1 MSLKVKQI
9 MRSLLLLGGSLC
21 DDNLLDDGGLVQL
34 GDWQSLAVLGELVEH
49 VSALSACVSIGVIC
63 HVGGFK
69 GL

>member
-21 DDNLLDDGGLVQL
+21 DDDLLDDGGLVQL

-49 VSALSACVSIGVIC
+49 VSALATCVSIWVIC